1 MVLHTYSLVFP
12 VKHLDVCACFCCRWT
27 SMVSE
32 EHKYGH
38 TDLHQL
44 MAAAYWKGKSPSPIK
59 ESHHINDEPTWFGLT
74 TERCS

>member
-1 MVLHTYSLVFP
+1 MVLYIYSLLFL
-12 VKHLDVCACFCCRWT
+12 VKHLDVCAFFCHRWT

-59 ESHHINDEPTWFGLT
+59 RKSSFN
-74 TERCS
+74 R